1 MLSLLLLLFIGA
13 SSGQRRW
20 CRITTND
27 QEGPFF
33 EPNAPQTNNIAPG
46 LEYLDKTVET
56 YVYGQVLDR
65 HCKPVSDAT
74 VNIWYA
80 GGQSSAIKQ
89 VDNTR
94 YTFPPDYLWYRG
106 QRTTKKNGRY
116 WFHATY
122 PGVYEQRPIPHYHI
136 KVEARGREFITQIYF
151 KDDIPPS
158 YEDYVRGRESQYP
171 RVWQRSVDGTRYV
184 VFNVVLDI

>member
-1 MLSLLLLLFIGA
+1 MLLLLLLLISV
-13 SSGQRRW
+13 SSGQRPG
-20 CRITTND
+20 CRLTSND

-33 EPNAPQTNNIAPG
+33 EANAPQETDIAPG
-46 LEYLDKTVET
+46 LEYLDRGVET

-65 HCKPVSDAT
+65 NCQPVAYAT

-80 GGQSSAIKQ
+80 GGQRSAISQ
-89 VDNTR
+89 GDYTH
-94 YTFPPDYLWYRG
+94 YTFPPKYLWYRG
-106 QRTTKKNGRY
+106 QRTTKTDGRY

-122 PGVYEQRPIPHYHI
+122 PGVYEVRPIPHYHI

-158 YEDYVRGRESQYP
+158 YEDYVRDRETQYP
-171 RVWQRSVDGTRYV
+171 LVWQRSVGGTRYV